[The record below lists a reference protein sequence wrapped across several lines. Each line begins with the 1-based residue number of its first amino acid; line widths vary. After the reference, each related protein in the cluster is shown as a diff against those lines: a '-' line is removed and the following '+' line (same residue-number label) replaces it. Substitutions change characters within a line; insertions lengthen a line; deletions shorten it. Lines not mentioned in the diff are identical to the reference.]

1 MEKKK
6 LNLVKKRKIELI
18 FGKTGQGKSYLANQL
33 IKNEKRVII
42 IDPLFEYENG
52 FIFDDFES
60 LVEYYQEH
68 KPETFRF
75 ICRFKTDL
83 EIEYLFK
90 FCEVAKNLVLVLE
103 EAEIYISPQARS
115 SNFLRLVR
123 YGRHYAISI
132 IGIARRTA
140 ELSSDLKAQVNT
152 IYSFCQ
158 SLPRDIQIME
168 EIGFEEI
175 DKLPP
180 HEYLSIEY

>member
-1 MEKKK
+1 MIQ
-6 LNLVKKRKIELI
+6 KKRTIKLI
-18 FGKTGQGKSYLANQL
+18 FGKTGQGKSYLAQQL
-33 IKNEKRVII
+33 IKEEKRVVI

-52 FIFDDFES
+52 FIFYNFSDLID
-60 LVEYYQEH
+60 YYSEH
-68 KPETFRF
+68 EPETFKF

-83 EIEYLFK
+83 EIDYLFR
-90 FCEVAKNLVLVLE
+90 FCEVAKNLTLVLE

-123 YGRHYAISI
+123 YGRHQAISI

-158 SLPRDIQIME
+158 TLPRDIQIME
-168 EIGFEEI
+168 DLGFNDVEN
-175 DKLPP
+175 LPP
-180 HEYLSIEY
+180 HKYLSLDY